1 LAPGYV
7 LAAPE
12 ELRTSINA
20 TLSVALGD
28 VATFFV
34 LKQPAASRLVVVGTF
49 SLVVLL
55 GWVAREAAKCLLVR
69 CRLYGCPVI
78 VIGAGKRGAFVI
90 REMKANPGTGYIP
103 VAIFDN
109 NVSKIGLI
117 IEGVPVIGTVKA
129 ALSVPFPYPVRH
141 VLIAASSARRPQLVD
156 IARRLSHRYA
166 HVVAVPDVV
175 ELAPLWVRPRT
186 LGSCLTLEVRNNLL
200 RTANRV
206 VKRCVD
212 ILIAFPLLALSA
224 PVIALAA
231 IAVKL
236 VSPGPA

>member
-1 LAPGYV
+1 
-7 LAAPE
+7 
-12 ELRTSINA
+12 
-20 TLSVALGD
+20 
-28 VATFFV
+28 
-34 LKQPAASRLVVVGTF
+34 
-49 SLVVLL
+49 
-55 GWVAREAAKCLLVR
+55 
-69 CRLYGCPVI
+69 
-78 VIGAGKRGAFVI
+78 
-90 REMKANPGTGYIP
+90 
-103 VAIFDN
+103 
-109 NVSKIGLI
+109 
-117 IEGVPVIGTVKA
+117 
-129 ALSVPFPYPVRH
+129 VPFPYPVRH

-156 IARRLSHRYA
+156 IARRLSRRYA

-175 ELAPLWVRPRT
+175 ELAHLWVRPRT

-236 VSPGPA
+236 VSPGPAFYGQQREGLRGRRILVWKLRTMVPDAERRLAAYLAAHPEARLERETRMKLVNDPRVIPYVGDWRRRFSVEHVPMPRNWRKGALR